1 MPGDENAMR
10 SQAACD
16 EPQLRHITDE
26 IEELNRMVLKVLSSI
41 ACGAVLVA
49 LPALQVGARA
59 PALPASQA
67 PPTIEASGL
76 YIHPA
81 SKLQLPVD
89 VGRFRRQSIH
99 QYDAAGT
106 DISAG
111 YNFVAPGKAVAATV
125 YIYPGSTVHSGGSP
139 ANVVADAKARLTQ
152 AEFLR
157 REREIV
163 AANPSATLID
173 QQDVTHTENG
183 HTYLGKM
190 AFFDVR
196 GPFAG
201 QIMDLN
207 SRLYVFCFVDDS
219 WAIEYRFT
227 YPRGVDVDADIKSF
241 IASWNWHKA
250 S

>member
-1 MPGDENAMR
+1 
-10 SQAACD
+10 
-16 EPQLRHITDE
+16 
-26 IEELNRMVLKVLSSI
+26 MVLRVFCS
-41 ACGAVLVA
+41 AAFGAVLLTLPVVPALAQVQAA
-49 LPALQVGARA
+49 LPQTAAPQLPSQPSLQ
-59 PALPASQA
+59 

-81 SKLQLPVD
+81 SKLQLPES
-89 VGRFRRQSIH
+89 VGRFRRQTIR

-125 YIYPGSTVHSGGSP
+125 YIYPGSTVHSAGSP
-139 ANVVADAKARLTQ
+139 ASAIADAKARLTQ

-157 REREIV
+157 REREVV

-173 QQDVTHTENG
+173 QQDVQRTENG

-190 AFFDVR
+190 AFFDIH

-201 QIMDLN
+201 QVMDLN
-207 SRLYVFCFVDDS
+207 SRLYVFCFIDDS

-227 YPRGVDVDADIKSF
+227 YPRGLDVDADIKGF
-241 IASWNWHKA
+241 IAAWNWHKVT
-250 S
+250 

>member
-1 MPGDENAMR
+1 
-10 SQAACD
+10 
-16 EPQLRHITDE
+16 
-26 IEELNRMVLKVLSSI
+26 MVLKVF
-41 ACGAVLVA
+41 CGTALAVVLAFAPTISA
-49 LPALQVGARA
+49 LAQVQASTAPGLPPQPAPQGML
-59 PALPASQA
+59 
-67 PPTIEASGL
+67 PPTIDASGL

-81 SKLQLPVD
+81 SKFQLPES
-89 VGRFRRQSIH
+89 VGRFRRQSIR
-99 QYDAAGT
+99 QYDTTGT

-111 YNFVAPGKAVAATV
+111 YNFVAAGKAVAATV
-125 YIYPGSTVHSGGSP
+125 YIYPGSTVHSVGSP

-163 AANPSATLID
+163 AANPSAMLVD
-173 QQDVTHTENG
+173 QQDVTRTENG

-190 AFFDVR
+190 AFFDIR

-201 QIMDLN
+201 QVMDLN
-207 SRLYVFCFVDDS
+207 SRLYVFCFIDDS
-219 WAIEYRFT
+219 WAVEYRFT
-227 YPRGVDVDADIKSF
+227 YPRGVDVDADIKTF